1 MQVWFD
7 SVGRG
12 ANLILNVAADKTGRL
27 DPADVKSLLE
37 FKELRD
43 KLYARDYALGATV
56 TASQTRGNDKK
67 FSPSNMTDGNI
78 ETYWAVEDDNLTPT
92 AVITLPKP
100 ATFDVIRLREQT
112 RLGQRVDSFNIDAF
126 VNGKWVCIDNEGK
139 TIGNQVD
146 APPEPPHHYPET
158 APAHHGQPGHSL
170 HLSEFSLFRQP
181 AGAVRP
187 SIFRRGDNLVIIAD
201 GKNKILYTTDGSE
214 PKAGSPVYSQGAKFT
229 ESGIVKARCQF
240 SNGKLGPVS
249 QAKFGIS
256 KTGWKA
262 ENRHIRECRGGG
274 HRRRSGNLMVLPR
287 RKRLNPL
294 WWIWENRTRFPASP

>member
-139 TIGNQVD
+139 TIGNQVMRRLNR
-146 APPEPPHHYPET
+146 PNTTQET

-170 HLSEFSLFRQP
+170 HLGILPLPPACGRRAALHLPPRRQP
-181 AGAVRP
+181 
-187 SIFRRGDNLVIIAD
+187 
-201 GKNKILYTTDGSE
+201 
-214 PKAGSPVYSQGAKFT
+214 
-229 ESGIVKARCQF
+229 
-240 SNGKLGPVS
+240 
-249 QAKFGIS
+249 
-256 KTGWKA
+256 
-262 ENRHIRECRGGG
+262 RHHCGRQ
-274 HRRRSGNLMVLPR
+274 
-287 RKRLNPL
+287 K
-294 WWIWENRTRFPASP
+294 